1 MSNYSL
7 DELIDTTTNDT
18 LNDIVIDICDNALES
33 EENTILRDIFNDML
47 KDVPT
52 MDVTNMIFVILNYI
66 YSIDIS
72 ESYIYDR
79 ITKKA
84 EELCCVIQK
93 RSGVMHGLAKA
104 FYVSNNKICME
115 GRYEDDT
122 IVEIVKYDTN
132 GDVI

>member
-7 DELIDTTTNDT
+7 DELLDTTTNDT
-18 LNDIVIDICDNALES
+18 LNDIVIDICDNVLES
-33 EENTILRDIFNDML
+33 EENTILHDIFSDIL
-47 KDVPT
+47 KDVPA
-52 MDVTNMIFVILNYI
+52 MDVTHLVFVILNYI
-66 YSIDIS
+66 YSIDIC

-79 ITKKA
+79 ITRKA

-93 RSGVMHGLAKA
+93 RCGVMHGLTKA
-104 FYVSNNKICME
+104 FYVSTNNICME
-115 GRYEDDT
+115 GRYKDDN